1 MAADSCWMSARSSA
15 TVWERKVSDVGS
27 TESGDWRTLQ
37 ALMPLMRA
45 ATQLRLVLVDVR
57 DPRRTLQIV
66 INHRLREKTC

>member
-1 MAADSCWMSARSSA
+1 MSVPRNRE
-15 TVWERKVSDVGS
+15 TG
-27 TESGDWRTLQ
+27 RTLQ

-66 INHRLREKTC
+66 INHRLREKNLLQ